1 MGNILT
7 TRTRTLRFH
16 SAALPIIRRD
26 GEVWLRLFHIG
37 SALGYKNPSM
47 LVRIYQQHAAEFTDR
62 MTQLVT
68 LPTAG
73 GPQEVRLFSLRGAHL
88 LAMFARTE
96 RAAEF
101 RRWVLDVLDAQAGGP
116 AAPAPAALP
125 PPPPALPPP
134 PAAAAPALP
143 APAPTGPSLKGRRWL
158 VTIDEA
164 GKETVEPI
172 PSGADFGT
180 FTWKRIADMLRFE
193 AQSIPREEIM
203 GLAEA
208 ATRAAFGA
216 AANSPKGA
224 GDQIADAIHHA
235 GDELALA
242 DLQKIATAAASEL
255 WGRVLAHHDGRAGTP
270 GSRVT
275 ALVPVGP
282 NAEVRRAQRP
292 ARKDEHDRQS

>member
-1 MGNILT
+1 MSQPVILSA
-7 TRTRTLRFH
+7 RTRALRFH
-16 SAALPIIRRD
+16 RTSLHIVRRD
-26 GEVWLRLFHIG
+26 GEVWVRSLQVG
-37 SALGYKNPSM
+37 DALGYSKPH
-47 LVRIYQQHAAEFTDR
+47 LLDRLYQQHAAEFTDR

-73 GPQEVRLFSLRGAHL
+73 GPQEVRIFSLRGAHL

-101 RRWVLDVLDAQAGGP
+101 RRWVLDVLDAHDSGP
-116 AAPAPAALP
+116 APASTAALP
-125 PPPPALPPP
+125 PPAPALPPP

-172 PSGADFGT
+172 PPGADFGT
-180 FTWKRIADMLRFE
+180 FTWKQIADMLRFE
-193 AQSIPREEIM
+193 AESIPREEIM

-216 AANSPKGA
+216 AANSPNGA
-224 GDQIADAIHHA
+224 GAQIADAIHQA

-255 WGRVLAHHDGRAGTP
+255 WGRVLAHHDGRVGTP

-275 ALVPVGP
+275 RLVPVGP
-282 NAEVRRAQRP
+282 N
-292 ARKDEHDRQS
+292 S